1 MQRVTS
7 DPRAGRN
14 SWMGRAV
21 CGVVW
26 RKITAGSF
34 SRSPEAEVTCW
45 RGPVSYRNAPALT
58 SPPRLGT
65 GWSNV
70 RKGRLSMNTQ
80 GRQLHFS
87 PTGFSFRP
95 YEPYTTLA
103 TTALIL

>member
-45 RGPVSYRNAPALT
+45 RGPVSYR
-58 SPPRLGT
+58 
-65 GWSNV
+65 
-70 RKGRLSMNTQ
+70 TQ
-80 GRQLHFS
+80 KVNQQKVNQKVNQH
-87 PTGFSFRP
+87 
-95 YEPYTTLA
+95 
-103 TTALIL
+103 